1 MDLKNDEMKES
12 LEQVRALSKIM
23 GGDSDDMSQKIAMAQ
38 KLSSMMSKESNDE
51 KIQKIS
57 SSGDRNVDILSAA
70 LPYINSNFQKPFSI
84 LINIMQIK
92 AILKKGVYQPNNISM
107 AENGQDKRKLMIK
120 AVMPYLES
128 EQRKNLNMIW
138 KLMEMM
144 QTMNILGESAKNE

>member
-138 KLMEMM
+138 KMMEMM
-144 QTMNILGESAKNE
+144 KTMNILGESAKNE